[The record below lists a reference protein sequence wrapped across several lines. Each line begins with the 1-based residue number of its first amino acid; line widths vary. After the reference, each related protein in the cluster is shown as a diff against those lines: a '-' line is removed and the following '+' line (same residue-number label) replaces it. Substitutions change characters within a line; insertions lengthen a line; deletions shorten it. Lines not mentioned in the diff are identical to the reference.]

1 MQITCL
7 WKKTRRK
14 KKKVLCRFS
23 KPVLSMAPKQDPSLL
38 GTNCQLTLDLQQ
50 NIGSM
55 FPTAVNLPSRC
66 VSAMLRDAFS
76 SPSNHGR
83 IPRESAVG
91 VSGLQVPLILFIC
104 SRDLKV
110 PVLYSQWKK
119 KCSNTRWRHSRN
131 YCCAEAACGVRL
143 KKLTKEIRAGLKRN
157 TKKERNC
164 SGHQRIPVPPHCQKR
179 AVMDPVSCKQQVQD

>member
-1 MQITCL
+1 ML
-7 WKKTRRK
+7 MEKKPQRK
-14 KKKVLCRFS
+14 KLSVDFASLFS
-23 KPVLSMAPKQDPSLL
+23 VAPKQNPVLL
-38 GTNCQLTLDLQQ
+38 GSNCLLTLDLQQ
-50 NIGSM
+50 NVGS
-55 FPTAVNLPSRC
+55 VLPPSSELAFTLSH

-83 IPRESAVG
+83 IPQESAVG

-131 YCCAEAACGVRL
+131 YCCAEGDCGVRL
-143 KKLTKEIRAGLKRN
+143 KKIDKRRNKGRPKEEYRRTKELLWVPAHPSSSPLP
-157 TKKERNC
+157 ERCCN
-164 SGHQRIPVPPHCQKR
+164 G
-179 AVMDPVSCKQQVQD
+179 SCLL